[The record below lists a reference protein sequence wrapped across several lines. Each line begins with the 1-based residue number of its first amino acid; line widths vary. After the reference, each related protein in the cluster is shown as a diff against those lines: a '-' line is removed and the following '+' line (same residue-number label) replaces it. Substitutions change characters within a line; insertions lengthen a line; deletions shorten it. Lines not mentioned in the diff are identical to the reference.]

1 MRIKKNFSLIMTV
14 LVVLSFFSC
23 TTTESGPPVSTGRN
37 AEILIT
43 STKSIWESQTG
54 DSIRMIFSQPME
66 GLNQIEPMFRFLYL
80 EELNDLFKKHRNIL
94 RIVIDS
100 SVEEAVLQYS
110 DNVFAKPQTYVEAIA
125 PNSTELIKLLKK
137 GEKALF
143 EKFRK
148 TDFARIQTAYSRQ
161 TNPAMQNQIQN
172 QIGVRLSLPSSFFIA
187 KQTPDFAWLR
197 LETSKYSQGLMIYR
211 REFTDSMMLQPD
223 FVRAWK
229 NTVTRVHIPG
239 QMEGSYMMT
248 DTLTQPSFRW
258 IDHKAGKALEM
269 RGLWIT
275 MGDFMGGPFVSF
287 FMIDPAQK
295 YLYAF
300 DSYVYYPSQDKRDL
314 VLQLEA
320 IMHSAEFK

>member
-1 MRIKKNFSLIMTV
+1 MKTIKNFPIILTV
-14 LVVLSFFSC
+14 LIILSFFSC
-23 TTTESGPPVSTGRN
+23 TTTESTTPVSTGRN

-43 STKSIWESQTG
+43 TTKSIWESETG

-94 RIVIDS
+94 SIVIDANI
-100 SVEEAVLQYS
+100 EEAVLQYS
-110 DNVFAKPQTYVEAIA
+110 DNVFASPQTYVEAIA
-125 PNSTELIKLLKK
+125 PNTNELIKLLNK
-137 GEKALF
+137 GQKSLF

-161 TNPAMQNQIQN
+161 TNPATQNKIQN
-172 QIGVRLSLPSSFFIA
+172 QLGVKLSIPSSFFIA

-197 LETSKYSQGLMIYR
+197 LETSKYSQALMIYR
-211 REFTDSMMLQPD
+211 REFIDSTMLQPE
-223 FVRAWK
+223 FLRAWK
-229 NTVTRVHIPG
+229 NTITRLHIPG

-258 IDHKAGKALEM
+258 INHNAGKAIEM

-275 MGDFMGGPFVSF
+275 MGDFMGGPFVTI
-287 FMIDPAQK
+287 FMTDPAQQ

-320 IMHSAEFK
+320 IMHSASFK